1 MGVEVQSQTCII
13 IGRFGITHSIFVIVI
28 DVVINGESLTVGLY
42 PSGCG
47 EDKAHIKEKFR
58 RVHIQQYQCR

>member
-1 MGVEVQSQTCII
+1 VGVEVQSQTCII

-28 DVVINGESLTVGLY
+28 DVVINDESLAVGLY

-47 EDKAHIKEKFR
+47 EDK
-58 RVHIQQYQCR
+58 VHIERKV